1 MCPFKL
7 LIIFFLSCNSLP
19 YQFSLVYEDKPYN
32 NNNNNIALFMKI
44 NHTAENNKKKT
55 NTEYGVVHKQIC
67 ILEAPQNLEN

>member
-1 MCPFKL
+1 
-7 LIIFFLSCNSLP
+7 
-19 YQFSLVYEDKPYN
+19 
-32 NNNNNIALFMKI
+32 MKI